1 MSNSWFRFK
10 QFTVQQD
17 ACAMKVTTDACIQ
30 GAWAPAPPTA
40 STALDIGTG
49 TGLLSLMLAQRFPQL
64 HIDAIDTDTAAAKQ
78 AATNAAT
85 SPWTDRI
92 RVMHADVRQY
102 SPTKNYDLIIC
113 NPPFFKSSLLSG
125 NKEKDMARHDV
136 SLKQEELL
144 ITVSTLLSTH
154 GTFSLLLPF
163 TEYRQWQP
171 LFAEYGLH
179 EQQILYVKH
188 HPDANVK
195 RVVSI
200 LSKIATSAIVENT
213 LTIKESDGN
222 YTALFKNLL
231 GNFYLDL

>member
-30 GAWAPAPPTA
+30 GAWTPAPDKATA
-40 STALDIGTG
+40 ALDIGTG
-49 TGLLSLMLAQRFPQL
+49 TGLLSLMLAQRYPHL
-64 HIDAIDTDTAAAKQ
+64 HIDAVDTDVAAAAQ
-78 AATNAAT
+78 ATANAAA
-85 SPWTDRI
+85 SPWANRI
-92 RVMHADVRQY
+92 NVLHADIRTY
-102 SPTKNYDLIIC
+102 ASTAKYDLIIG

-125 NKEKDMARHDV
+125 NKEKDVARHDV

-144 ITVSTLLSTH
+144 QAVTTLLSPE
-154 GTFSLLLPF
+154 GSFSLLLPF

-213 LTIKESDGN
+213 LTIKESGGN
-222 YTALFKNLL
+222 YTAFFKDLL